1 MLAGLPT
8 STHGVAGWVSMVVLV
23 LPYLAGVVGGILV
36 ARAAPTPAAELA
48 PLWGF
53 ACGVATGCV
62 IGVLAAFSGGSL
74 GSGRLAAVGP
84 SGWQA
89 TVVAILEIGVSAAV
103 ATGITNWLK
112 VRRDPE
118 LAAARARRATVPP
131 SRPVMTAS
139 MSPDEPDD
147 GGHHIYLDQWA
158 RKDDGPPED
167 RPPLGPAML
176 P

>member
-1 MLAGLPT
+1 
-8 STHGVAGWVSMVVLV
+8 
-23 LPYLAGVVGGILV
+23 VGGILV
-36 ARAAPTPAAELA
+36 ARAAPTPAAEVA

-62 IGVLAAFSGGSL
+62 IGVLAAFSGGPL

-89 TVVAILEIGVSAAV
+89 TVVAILEIGVAAAV
-103 ATGITNWLK
+103 ATGIANWLM

-118 LAAARARRATVPP
+118 LAAARARRAAPP
-131 SRPVMTAS
+131 PRPAMPAS
-139 MSPDEPDD
+139 MSPDESEDS
-147 GGHHIYLDQWA
+147 GHRIYLDQWA
-158 RKDDGPPED
+158 GEKDRPPDD
-167 RPPLGPAML
+167 RPPLGPAVL

>member
-1 MLAGLPT
+1 M
-8 STHGVAGWVSMVVLV
+8 
-23 LPYLAGVVGGILV
+23 
-36 ARAAPTPAAELA
+36 
-48 PLWGF
+48 GF

-62 IGVLAAFSGGSL
+62 IGVLAAFSGGPL

-103 ATGITNWLK
+103 ATGIANWLM

-118 LAAARARRATVPP
+118 LAAARARRAAPP
-131 SRPVMTAS
+131 PRPAMPTS
-139 MSPDEPDD
+139 MSPDEPEDS
-147 GGHHIYLDQWA
+147 GHRIYLDQWA
-158 RKDDGPPED
+158 GEEDGPPD
-167 RPPLGPAML
+167 GRPPLGPAML